1 MGWCG
6 EGSTRGL
13 RSPGAGY
20 CLEMSDGHQEDF
32 PGTPVVKNPLANA
45 GDTGSI
51 PSLGTKISH
60 ASEQLCTCTT
70 TAGPMCLEPMP

>member
-13 RSPGAGY
+13 RSPGTGY
-20 CLEMSDGHQEDF
+20 CLEMSDGQQEDF
-32 PGTPVVKNPLANA
+32 RGTPVVKNPLANA

-60 ASEQLCTCTT
+60 ASEQLCT
-70 TAGPMCLEPMP
+70 APQLLSPRA